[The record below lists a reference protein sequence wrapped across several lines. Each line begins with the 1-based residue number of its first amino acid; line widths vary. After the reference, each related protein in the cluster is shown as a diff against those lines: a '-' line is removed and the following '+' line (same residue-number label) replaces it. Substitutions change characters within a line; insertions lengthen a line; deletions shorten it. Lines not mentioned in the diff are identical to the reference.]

1 MIEHNDAEQ
10 VTVYVV
16 DDDEAVR
23 ASLDMLLS
31 SVSLNVETYASGQ
44 DFLANWK
51 PERPGVLLVDLRM
64 PGMSGLELQQKLVA
78 AGHRIP
84 IIFISAHGD
93 VSSAVRAMRTGADE
107 FLTKPFGEEV
117 LLDRIQKAI
126 RAELSQRESER
137 KHSKVR
143 AHYDTLTPRQ
153 REVLECVV
161 AGKSNKEIARELD
174 ISVKT
179 VELHRGQ
186 MMSRMAAQSIAD
198 LVKMHMELRQAE
210 QPPTRP
216 RAVAAEQQPT
226 L

>member
-1 MIEHNDAEQ
+1 MMMEDNRPDE

-23 ASLDMLLS
+23 GSLDLLLS
-31 SVSLNVETYASGQ
+31 SVSLKVETYGSGQ
-44 DFLANWK
+44 DFLDNWDPK
-51 PERPGVLLVDLRM
+51 RPGVLLVDLRM

-78 AGHRIP
+78 AGNRIP

-93 VSSAVRAMRTGADE
+93 ISSAVRAMRTGADE

-126 RAELSQRESER
+126 RHELARREQDR
-137 KHSKVR
+137 KVSKVR
-143 AHYDTLTPRQ
+143 QHFETLTPRQ

-186 MMSRMAAQSIAD
+186 MMSRMAADSIAD
-198 LVKMHMELRQAE
+198 LVKMHVELRQGDH
-210 QPPTRP
+210 PRP
-216 RAVAAEQQPT
+216 QTAEQQST
-226 L
+226 A